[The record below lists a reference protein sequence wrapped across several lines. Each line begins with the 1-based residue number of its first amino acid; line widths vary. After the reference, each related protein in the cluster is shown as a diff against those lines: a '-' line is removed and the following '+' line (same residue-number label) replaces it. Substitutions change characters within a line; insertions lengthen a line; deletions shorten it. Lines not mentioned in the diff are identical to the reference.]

1 MVNANDRC
9 PNTPLGDQVDNVG
22 CSLTIRLEVLFDT
35 DSSTINPA
43 SFAEL
48 GRVVTFLRE
57 TSPSATGVVEG
68 HTDNTG
74 SDAYNQALSV
84 RRANAVMKYL
94 VDAGVPASRL
104 SAQGFGESQP
114 VADNDTAE
122 GRAQNRRVVLRR
134 SN

>member
-1 MVNANDRC
+1 VVDASDRC
-9 PNTPLGDQVDNVG
+9 PNTPLGDQVDSSG

-35 DSSTINPA
+35 DSSTINP
-43 SFAEL
+43 SSHAEL
-48 GRVVTFLRE
+48 NRVVTFLRE

-68 HTDNTG
+68 HTDSTG
-74 SDAYNQALSV
+74 ADAYNQALSE
-84 RRANAVMKYL
+84 RRANSVLRYL